1 MPKHTK
7 RFRSLTL
14 SWALLLL
21 AAVAQ
26 ADHEPGEYDDEHDHD
41 RARHAL
47 ERGEVRPFV
56 EILER
61 VATQMPGEIVE
72 VELERWHARGE
83 RRWAYELVVISPDG
97 RLREIY
103 VDAATAEIL
112 GEEYEEY
119 QEHEEYED

>member
-1 MPKHTK
+1 MPKLT
-7 RFRSLTL
+7 RRPRSLTL
-14 SWALLLL
+14 SSALLLL

-26 ADHEPGEYDDEHDHD
+26 ADHEAGEYYDERDHE

-47 ERGEVRPFV
+47 ERGEVRPLV

-61 VATQMPGEIVE
+61 VAAQVPGEIVE
-72 VELERWHARGE
+72 VEFERWHARGA
-83 RRWAYELVVISPDG
+83 RRWAYELVVIAPDG

-112 GEEYEEY
+112 GDEYEEY
-119 QEHEEYED
+119 ED

>member
-1 MPKHTK
+1 MAK
-7 RFRSLTL
+7 LTMQFQPRVL
-14 SWALLLL
+14 GCALLLVC
-21 AAVAQ
+21 AAAR
-26 ADHEPGEYDDEHDHD
+26 ADHAPAEYDDEHDHD

-47 ERGEVRPFV
+47 ERGEVRPLV

-61 VATQMPGEIVE
+61 VTTQMPGEIVE

-83 RRWAYELVVISPDG
+83 RRWAYELVIISPDG

-119 QEHEEYED
+119 ED